1 MNRLSAVGKGVDR
14 RRAVDDATN
23 RTRATD
29 GTTTT
34 SQRSNWSHL
43 VWIVAVWL
51 ATPATAQNYGTA
63 QTTLAPIAT
72 APPAYAPPPISQFDP
87 YASGG
92 RDASNVVLATPQAIP
107 SASTGGTTG
116 STTGGNPAYPG
127 GSFLGGIL
135 SGSAFDRR
143 PPATA
148 PNFAAVPYSPPGNV
162 AFGTPS
168 IGAATFGN
176 SGVAP
181 YPPPPPSVRYGP
193 PVAYGGGPPAS
204 GYGPPPGSLPDVGPT
219 YLPPPPPA
227 YGGSTPSSLF
237 PGGLFGGGQM
247 FPGQTAYAP
256 RPNFFN
262 LHQFL
267 HAPRIRH
274 GYFTGGGGSDSV
286 GLHKTDVSAAFA
298 FPNFLWST
306 RPVYVVPS
314 FSLYLFDGPISGDAD
329 LPGQTYGAF
338 LDVGWQSDPQR
349 MFGAEF
355 GVRTGVF
362 SDFDTFNDDSVRVL
376 GKGLASFRLTP
387 RATLKA
393 GAYYYDRLETKI
405 LPAGGLLLQL
415 NPLSRLDL
423 FFPEPKFASYL
434 TTLGTQDFWWYVG
447 GTYGV
452 DSWTITRRTGPE
464 AGLEERFDLNQV
476 ELMVGLE
483 WGQTDRLRTG
493 QRTGFI
499 EAGVALDRQV
509 EYEFSND
516 DFQADEAF
524 LIRAGIGY

>member
-1 MNRLSAVGKGVDR
+1 MATDRHSPESLNWRNRNIVNRLSATGKG
-14 RRAVDDATN
+14 AA
-23 RTRATD
+23 AA
-29 GTTTT
+29 
-34 SQRSNWSHL
+34 WM
-43 VWIVAVWL
+43 L
-51 ATPATAQNYGTA
+51 AMLFIAPPAAAQNYGTA
-63 QTTLAPIAT
+63 QTNLAPIGVPQAYG
-72 APPAYAPPPISQFDP
+72 APPATLFDP
-87 YASGG
+87 YASGS
-92 RDASNVVLATPQAIP
+92 RDAANVVLATPQATAAAP
-107 SASTGGTTG
+107 
-116 STTGGNPAYPG
+116 TGGNPAYPG
-127 GSFLGGIL
+127 GSLLGGL
-135 SGSAFDRR
+135 FSGSAFNRR
-143 PPATA
+143 PAATA
-148 PNFAAVPYSPPGNV
+148 PGYPAYPSAPGNIV
-162 AFGTPS
+162 AASPWSPAGSPAFGTPS
-168 IGAATFGN
+168 IGTSAFGN
-176 SGVAP
+176 SGIAP
-181 YPPPPPSVRYGP
+181 YPPTPPDVRYGP
-193 PVAYGGGPPAS
+193 PIAYGGGGSPSA
-204 GYGPPPGSLPDVGPT
+204 GYGPPPGSLPNVGPT
-219 YLPPPPPA
+219 YLPPPPEA
-227 YGGSTPSSLF
+227 YGGTTPSSLF
-237 PGGLFGGGQM
+237 PGGLFGSGQM

-256 RPNFFN
+256 TPSLFN

-274 GYFTGGGGSDSV
+274 GYFTGGGGKDSV
-286 GLHKTDVSAAFA
+286 DFHKTDVSAAFA

-338 LDVGWQSDPQR
+338 LDVGWQSDPQQ
-349 MFGAEF
+349 MFGTEF

-393 GAYYYDRLETKI
+393 GAYYYDRLETKV

-464 AGLEERFDLNQV
+464 TGLEERFDLNQI

-483 WGQTDRLRTG
+483 WGRTDRLRTG

-509 EYEFSND
+509 EYEFSDD
-516 DFQADEAF
+516 DFKADEAF
-524 LIRAGIGY
+524 LVRAGIGY